1 MAVSRANLPKENPEL
16 KRRRERGR
24 KLSRFVSPRSS
35 QKLNFENVK
44 TLAAP
49 FSDKGRVATCLVT
62 FPVTGRGIISQIFR
76 WFFSPSASALL
87 GAPPIDFRIRE
98 ISSHFSDSLTFQ
110 LRLLPRH
117 SFAEWRPSFH
127 PSSHVFI
134 LEAEGAPF
142 FVSRSDLTDF
152 NYFDLKGNARC
163 SFASVNSRLGC
174 CFRNQRQCQYE
185 KKNIAFPF
193 KTRLKGNEMHFS
205 RQDTI
210 NLSYSV
216 A

>member
-1 MAVSRANLPKENPEL
+1 M
-16 KRRRERGR
+16 
-24 KLSRFVSPRSS
+24 
-35 QKLNFENVK
+35 K
-44 TLAAP
+44 TVAAP

-174 CFRNQRQCQYE
+174 CLIPKSAAMRIW
-185 KKNIAFPF
+185 KKNVASKLTVSVFPI
-193 KTRLKGNEMHFS
+193 ESS
-205 RQDTI
+205 RQDGEKRMKRCEEKRPWKNSEEFGSNDRLPRRI
-210 NLSYSV
+210 FRLESRAKMRSS
-216 A
+216 